1 MKKQFSLLV
10 ISLTVFMVVFTNL
23 TSIAQE
29 SSVRIDSDTLFINGD
44 KVARY
49 QIGEVKGKAVT
60 IETFFFEKDGNQV
73 YSNYL
78 KLFEHKV
85 RQDLQGR
92 GLFKGYKFYFAYGFN
107 EDISPEYVGVP
118 ESTEMDTSGTVSFS
132 KNQLNEPRT
141 PGQHLARAGRSF
153 NGALAMGIG
162 LGVLTPLLAT
172 TLGATGTLVFGG
184 IGGAVILILYING
197 NSSLIRAGEG
207 LDRKVEKP

>member
-1 MKKQFSLLV
+1 MKKQLSLLV

-78 KLFEHKV
+78 KLFEHRV

-107 EDISPEYVGVP
+107 EVISPEYVGIP
-118 ESTEMDTSGTVSFS
+118 ESAEMDTSGTVSFS

-141 PGQHLARAGRSF
+141 PGQHLSRAGRSF

-184 IGGAVILILYING
+184 IGGAVILILYIDG

>member
-1 MKKQFSLLV
+1 MTLHDRRFGFICEINPIYYEKQFSLLV

-78 KLFEHKV
+78 KLFEHRV

-107 EDISPEYVGVP
+107 EVISPEYVGIP
-118 ESTEMDTSGTVSFS
+118 ESAEMDTSGTVSFS

-141 PGQHLARAGRSF
+141 PVSICQELEDPSMAHWQWG
-153 NGALAMGIG
+153 
-162 LGVLTPLLAT
+162 
-172 TLGATGTLVFGG
+172 
-184 IGGAVILILYING
+184 
-197 NSSLIRAGEG
+197 
-207 LDRKVEKP
+207 

>member
-78 KLFEHKV
+78 KLFEHRV

-107 EDISPEYVGVP
+107 EVISPEYVGIP
-118 ESTEMDTSGTVSFS
+118 ESTVVDTSGTVSFS

-141 PGQHLARAGRSF
+141 PGQHLSRAGRSF

-184 IGGAVILILYING
+184 IGGAVILILYIDG

>member
-1 MKKQFSLLV
+1 MKKQLSLLV
-10 ISLTVFMVVFTNL
+10 FSLTVFMVVFTNL

-29 SSVRIDSDTLFINGD
+29 SSVRIDSDTLFINGV

-49 QIGEVKGKAVT
+49 QVGEVKGKAVS

-78 KLFEHKV
+78 KLFEHRV

-107 EDISPEYVGVP
+107 EVISPEYVGIP
-118 ESTEMDTSGTVSFS
+118 ESAEMDTSGTVSFS

-141 PGQHLARAGRSF
+141 PGQHLSRAGRSF

-184 IGGAVILILYING
+184 IGGAVILILYIDG

>member
-10 ISLTVFMVVFTNL
+10 ISLTVFIVVFSTLSSN
-23 TSIAQE
+23 AQDAM
-29 SSVRIDSDTLFINGD
+29 VRIESDTLFINGD

-49 QIGEVKGKAVT
+49 QVGEVKGKAVS

-78 KLFEHKV
+78 KLFEHRV

-107 EDISPEYVGVP
+107 EVISPEYVGIP
-118 ESTEMDTSGTVSFS
+118 ESTVVDTSGTVSFS

-184 IGGAVILILYING
+184 IGGAVILILYIDG